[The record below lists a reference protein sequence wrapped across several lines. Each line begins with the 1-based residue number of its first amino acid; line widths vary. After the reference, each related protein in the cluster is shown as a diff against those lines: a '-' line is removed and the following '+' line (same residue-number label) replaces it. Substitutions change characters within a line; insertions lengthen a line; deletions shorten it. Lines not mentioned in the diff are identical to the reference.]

1 MTADERQRI
10 HSFLARFNRIDVQ
23 LRRKVG
29 LSRTDGGFNQVLNRL
44 VQMHPNL
51 VDADS
56 LRTLAAIRNA
66 LVHETLGQSDF
77 CVVPT
82 RTAIQQLDS
91 VIDELVA
98 PLRVIPSFRRKVETI
113 TPEDTLH
120 SVLQLIARRDYSQ
133 FPVWQHQ
140 RFLGLL
146 TENGITRWLAT
157 DTSRKSISDFNA
169 VKVGQLL
176 AQEESAVTCA
186 FVAAAEEVRTVRA
199 MFANQPL
206 LEAVLITDNGLL
218 RPPLKGI
225 ITRWDMLR

>member
-1 MTADERQRI
+1 VTADEQQRI
-10 HSFLARFNRIDVQ
+10 HSFLARFNRIDAR
-23 LRRKVG
+23 LRRKLG

-44 VQMHPNL
+44 VQTHPNL

-91 VIDELVA
+91 VIDKLVA

-133 FPVWQHQ
+133 FPVCQHQ

-146 TENGITRWLAT
+146 IHDRREVLYRALPSATRVRAGLPALRGSIAT
-157 DTSRKSISDFNA
+157 
-169 VKVGQLL
+169 
-176 AQEESAVTCA
+176 
-186 FVAAAEEVRTVRA
+186 RTVAPRIA
-199 MFANQPL
+199 A
-206 LEAVLITDNGLL
+206 
-218 RPPLKGI
+218 
-225 ITRWDMLR
+225 TRRNMLSECPS